1 MKRIICIAIVLSA
14 MVSTPI
20 WCFLNINYWL
30 SFVALFSMLIA
41 LWVCF
46 ATIVKTNYSF
56 KLEKLRS
63 DEFIAAMKQTI
74 RCKCAYCK
82 TETDHLIN
90 LQKAVQSFRCKK
102 CDKNNRVIFN
112 FEVAQISDSHN
123 IS

>member
-1 MKRIICIAIVLSA
+1 MKKVTFVAAIFAAL
-14 MVSTPI
+14 VSTPI
-20 WCFLNINYWL
+20 WAFLNVNYW
-30 SFVALFSMLIA
+30 VAFASILCLQIA
-41 LWVCF
+41 AWICF

-63 DEFIAAMKQTI
+63 EEFIQALKQSI

-82 TETDHLIN
+82 TENDHLIN
-90 LQKAVQSFRCKK
+90 LQKSVQSFRCKK